1 VRLAVH
7 GLRSTDPEQSL
18 AGCCVTP
25 CAPAGLPQAGT
36 ALRCHGCRSVVRG
49 LVRSTLLRHGTACQ
63 TYTPMNRRVDLRSR
77 VKSWLAT
84 PLSKWWCA
92 FGWCAAT
99 ALCVGIVALLGG
111 PSSIDKQESV
121 YGTWAIAHGQMA
133 CSYPAVS
140 LPGYPPVAP
149 LYLLLSGGISATV
162 NIGHAVPFPSA
173 ATLGPG
179 CNKIFTAM
187 DSWSVHSGAS
197 GPTLW
202 IGCIGWLTLMVGVVA
217 WLRASGR
224 GRCGWEPATL
234 VFVACLPPVWMCIET
249 VFHPQDLMAL
259 GLALCAMA
267 CAHRGRWI
275 SAGILVA
282 LAVFTQQFALL
293 VAAPL
298 LVLAPA
304 KRRIPYA
311 MAALITGA
319 VVAVPLLI
327 VTAGR
332 ALRAITIGTGNS
344 PSSGGTVLWQLHLY
358 GAQAVLLSRVTPILV
373 SVALSWWV
381 LRRLGPGAL
390 QPVIL
395 TSIVAVSLGLRL
407 AFEQNMFSYYFM
419 ALAVSLVLLDAVR
432 GSVRNSTVAW
442 LAAVALVFCLSRGLA
457 WQVPLG
463 LVTLIPLLIVA
474 PALLVTLFRVLRGS
488 NTRNL
493 LPWLGVAACAFLT
506 WPDHVDPLN
515 LLLLT
520 WFWQVA
526 LVIPGIML
534 AAGVLLADIGLA
546 KPESHLRRIETIS
559 MVE

>member
-1 VRLAVH
+1 
-7 GLRSTDPEQSL
+7 
-18 AGCCVTP
+18 
-25 CAPAGLPQAGT
+25 
-36 ALRCHGCRSVVRG
+36 
-49 LVRSTLLRHGTACQ
+49 
-63 TYTPMNRRVDLRSR
+63 MNRQVDIKSW
-77 VKSWLAT
+77 VKSWLAA

-92 FGWCAAT
+92 FGWCTAT
-99 ALCVGIVALLGG
+99 VLFVGIVALLGG
-111 PSSIDKQESV
+111 PSSLDSEESV
-121 YGTWAIAHGQMA
+121 YGTWAIAHGQMG
-133 CSYPAVS
+133 CSYSAVS

-149 LYLLLSGGISATV
+149 LYPLLSGAISATV
-162 NIGHAVPFPSA
+162 HIGHAVPFPSA

-179 CNKIFTAM
+179 CNREFTAM
-187 DSWSVHSGAS
+187 DSWSVRSGAL

-202 IGCIGWLTLMVGVVA
+202 IGCIGWLALLVGIVA

-234 VFVACLPPVWMCIET
+234 VLVACLPPVWMCIEN

-311 MAALITGA
+311 VAALITGC
-319 VVAVPLLI
+319 VITLPLLI

-332 ALRAITIGTGNS
+332 ALRAVTIGTGNS
-344 PSSGGTVLWQLHLY
+344 PSVGGTVLWQLHLY
-358 GAQAVLLSRVTPILV
+358 GAQAVLLSRVTPILL

-390 QPVIL
+390 RPVVV

-407 AFEQNMFSYYFM
+407 VFEQNLFPYYFM

-432 GSVRNSTVAW
+432 GSVRNSTLAW
-442 LAAVALVFCLSRGLA
+442 LAAVVLVFCVSRGLA
-457 WQVPLG
+457 WKLPLH
-463 LVTLIPLLIVA
+463 LETLIPLLIVA
-474 PALLVTLFRVLRGS
+474 PALLATLSRVLRGS
-488 NTRNL
+488 NSRNL
-493 LPWLGVAACAFLT
+493 LPWLGVAACAVLT

-515 LLLLT
+515 LQPLT
-520 WFWQVA
+520 WLWQMA
-526 LVIPGIML
+526 LVVPGIML
-534 AAGVLLADIGLA
+534 AAGALLADIGLA
-546 KPESHLRRIETIS
+546 KSESPPRRLEAIS
-559 MVE
+559 MVDEEPGHTRHIDVSPLPRP